1 MQNRIK
7 ARRKQLRLTQEQLA
21 EKAQISRPHLADIES
36 GKAVPSVV
44 VAQKI
49 AHVLKRTTDHIFFTQ
64 TVV

>member
-21 EKAQISRPHLADIES
+21 EKAQISRTHLADIES

-49 AHVLKRTTDHIFFTQ
+49 AQVLKRTTDHIFFTH